1 VQERTGELA
10 LVNQNLFWH
19 AYYDTLTSLP
29 NRALLMNRLNEVVEQ
44 SKNQP
49 DYRYAVMFL
58 DVDNF
63 KLVNDSLG
71 HPVGDL
77 LLVSIAN
84 RLKSCVRSKD
94 MVARL
99 GGDEFVVLLDGV
111 NTIEEAIHIAERHM
125 AIVKQPMEIQTHRL
139 VATISMGI
147 VFNDFNEGA
156 EGNLRDAD
164 IAMYRAKMNGRDRF
178 EVFESHFRTETIE
191 RMNLENDLRR
201 AIEQG
206 EFRLHYQPI
215 YSLMG
220 KQVVG
225 FEALLRWQHPER
237 GILQPM
243 EFIGV
248 AEDAGLSLSLGNWV
262 LREACTQLSKWQ
274 SKFPQ
279 IPSLTVSVNISG
291 QQLAQPD
298 FSSQVLHI
306 LDETGLKPESLALEI
321 TERALMQNVELV
333 NQDLHVLREAGVQIQ
348 IDDFG
353 IGYSSIVRL
362 LQLPI
367 TAIKIDRYFIQ
378 RINQDGSKI
387 VRAIQTMSKELGL
400 VTIAEGVESETQVH
414 CLASLGID
422 LVQGFLFGKPLSS
435 SKVERLLAQ
444 AFQSSHLA
452 DYRIAHGRIGQSVTG
467 FGHGVVLCA
476 PSPKVAARVSSI

>member
-1 VQERTGELA
+1 
-10 LVNQNLFWH
+10 
-19 AYYDTLTSLP
+19 
-29 NRALLMNRLNEVVEQ
+29 
-44 SKNQP
+44 
-49 DYRYAVMFL
+49 
-58 DVDNF
+58 
-63 KLVNDSLG
+63 
-71 HPVGDL
+71 
-77 LLVSIAN
+77 
-84 RLKSCVRSKD
+84 
-94 MVARL
+94 
-99 GGDEFVVLLDGV
+99 
-111 NTIEEAIHIAERHM
+111 M

-262 LREACTQLSKWQ
+262 LREACTQLLKWQ

-422 LVQGFLFGKPLSS
+422 LVQGFLFFYLANLSAVRRWRDS
-435 SKVERLLAQ
+435 LLRR
-444 AFQSSHLA
+444 SN
-452 DYRIAHGRIGQSVTG
+452 
-467 FGHGVVLCA
+467 
-476 PSPKVAARVSSI
+476 RVI